1 MRENNERA
9 AEDVRLMR
17 RVAAADEAAV
27 AMLYDR
33 FAPLVHQMV
42 RRALPH
48 RCDHEDVVQAVF
60 VRLWQSAGRYDFQR
74 ASLVTWVMLITRR
87 RIIDT
92 LRQLYRTGE
101 RDSNPIECPI
111 AVACRSPEVSD
122 EFAMVIE
129 RMNVLTEMQR
139 TVLVRA
145 YLRGQTLRQIGQ
157 DLSTPLGTVKTA
169 LCRGV
174 RALRADCLRHSRAGE
189 QRVCVRAA

>member
-9 AEDVRLMR
+9 AEDVQLMR
-17 RVAAADEAAV
+17 RVAVGDEAAV
-27 AMLYDR
+27 EVLYDR
-33 FAPLVHQMV
+33 FASMVHQMV

-60 VRLWQSAGRYDFQR
+60 VRLWQSAGRYDSQR

-92 LRQLYRTGE
+92 LRQVYRTGE
-101 RDSNPIECPI
+101 RDSSAIDSP
-111 AVACRSPEVSD
+111 VAPSRRSLEVSD

-129 RMNVLTEMQR
+129 RMKGLPEMQR

-145 YLRGQTLRQIGQ
+145 YLRGQTLREIGQ

-174 RALRADCLRHSRAGE
+174 RALRADCLQHSRAGG
-189 QRVCVRAA
+189 QSVCVRAA

>member
-9 AEDVRLMR
+9 AEDVQLMR
-17 RVAAADEAAV
+17 RVAAGDEAAV
-27 AMLYDR
+27 GVLYDR
-33 FAPLVHQMV
+33 FASMVHQMV

-60 VRLWQSAGRYDFQR
+60 VRLWQSAGRYDCQR

-92 LRQLYRTGE
+92 LRQVYRAGQQDWEPVKYPDVT
-101 RDSNPIECPI
+101 
-111 AVACRSPEVSD
+111 ALKAPEVND

-129 RMNVLTEMQR
+129 RLKVLTDMQR

-145 YLRGQTLRQIGQ
+145 YLRGQTLRQISQ

-174 RALRADCLRHSRAGE
+174 RALRADCLRQSRAGALG
-189 QRVCVRAA
+189 VCVRAA